1 MSKQHRKMWWL
12 ILILLC
18 CSQQDASP
26 RESEEGWKH
35 LVLGFTSVS
44 KVAWSVGQLL
54 RPPWLVQCFMPHLNQ
69 TKSVSF
75 SLNQPST
82 QCLCL
87 ADTYRHHFQNQPVM
101 LLTTTASGSFLQM
114 ALNFSPHAGTK
125 SMLVNSSRKK
135 FIQVSGK
142 YKYFFR
148 ELPNLKL

>member
-1 MSKQHRKMWWL
+1 MSKQHRKKWWL

-18 CSQQDASP
+18 CSQQDVSA
-26 RESEEGWKH
+26 RDSEEGWKH
-35 LVLGFTSVS
+35 LVLGFTSVN

-54 RPPWLVQCFMPHLNQ
+54 RPPWLVQHFMPHLNQ
-69 TKSVSF
+69 TKLVSF

-101 LLTTTASGSFLQM
+101 LLTTESGSFLQM
-114 ALNFSPHAGTK
+114 TLNFSPNADMK

-135 FIQVSGK
+135 LIQVSGK